1 MSSQHVAPTPAP
13 DDDDYS
19 PEPTRRDRVMAELAR
34 RTTLIDAEARAIAE
48 AQARQAELLV
58 ELQDWSEDPQVC
70 AQLHGNP
77 ESVAVADH
85 NAATMTEDQARAAA
99 YSRWDDRQ
107 IARRTIVSETA
118 CLLRMAER
126 TIERMLDQSLWLL
139 SFPDTLEALRAGD
152 ISYRHA
158 TVLIDQAR
166 TLPAEDQHRFEQE
179 VLPAAKSLPVGR
191 FRDKARRLRE
201 RQHPESIVTR
211 NRDALAERRAY
222 WEPDADGMAW
232 LHWNG
237 TSEQVKAVWER
248 IDSMAHELRSIGDP
262 VPAAGDRTGAAT
274 GAGSGAA
281 FGLAPTADAATD
293 TAAAENDRP
302 GRTLEQLRADV
313 TAGLL
318 LNGVTPSG
326 LGAGVRGTVMITV
339 SAETLLRRSDEP
351 AILEGYGPISPE
363 AARQIAADAPYFTR
377 LLTHPET
384 GVVLS
389 LGKTRYRNTKA
400 MRKWLRMRDETC
412 RFPGCAQPAMRS
424 DVDHT
429 QDWADGGTTDQDNL
443 AHLCEAHHR
452 LKHLSQW
459 RVTQEPGGILL
470 WTSPGKRSYR
480 TDPANPI
487 GPARPNLPTITPR
500 TRKRPAKAGFL
511 IPPHQ
516 PTLRPSPPTPENPPF

>member
-1 MSSQHVAPTPAP
+1 
-13 DDDDYS
+13 
-19 PEPTRRDRVMAELAR
+19 MAELAR
-34 RTTLIDAEARAIAE
+34 RTALIDAEARAIAG

-58 ELQDWSEDPQVC
+58 ELQLWSEDPQVC

-77 ESVAVADH
+77 ESVLAAHDPVAAMTKDH
-85 NAATMTEDQARAAA
+85 ARAVA
-99 YSRWDDRQ
+99 YSRWADRD
-107 IARRTIVSETA
+107 IAHRTIVSETA
-118 CLLRMAER
+118 CLLRTAER

-139 SFPDTLEALRAGD
+139 SFPATLDALRAGD

-158 TVLIDQAR
+158 TVLIDQLR
-166 TLPAEDQHRFEQE
+166 TVPAEDQQKFEEE
-179 VLPAAKSLPVGR
+179 VLPAAKTLPVGR
-191 FRDKARRLRE
+191 FRDQARRLRE
-201 RQHPESIVTR
+201 KQHPESIVTR
-211 NRDALAERRAY
+211 SRNALADRRTY

-237 TSEQVKAVWER
+237 TSEQVKAAWER
-248 IDSMAHELRSIGDP
+248 IDSMAHELRAIGDP
-262 VPAAGDRTGAAT
+262 APAAGDGAGGATTAGT

-281 FGLAPTADAATD
+281 FGLTPTADPATEGD
-293 TAAAENDRP
+293 KR
-302 GRTLEQLRADV
+302 GRTLDQLRADV

-318 LNGVTPSG
+318 LNGVTPTG

-339 SAETLLRRSDEP
+339 SAETLLRRSEEP

-389 LGKTRYRNTKA
+389 LGKTQYRNTTA

-412 RFPGCAQPAMRS
+412 RFPGCAQPAIRS

-429 QDWADGGTTDQDNL
+429 QGWADGGATDQDNL

-459 RVTQEPGGILL
+459 HVTQEPGGILL

-487 GPARPNLPTITPR
+487 GPPRPKPPTVAPR
-500 TRKRPAKAGFL
+500 TRKRPAETSFL
-511 IPPHQ
+511 IPRHQ

>member
-1 MSSQHVAPTPAP
+1 MAPPPAP

-19 PEPTRRDRVMAELAR
+19 PEPTRRDRVLAELAR
-34 RTTLIDAEARAIAE
+34 RTSLIDAEARAIAE

-58 ELQDWSEDPQVC
+58 ELQGWSEDPQVC

-77 ESVAVADH
+77 ESIAAADRNAV
-85 NAATMTEDQARAAA
+85 TMTEDHARAAA
-99 YSRWDDRQ
+99 YSRWADRDV
-107 IARRTIVSETA
+107 ARRTIVSETA

-126 TIERMLDQSLWLL
+126 TIERMLEESLWLL
-139 SFPDTLEALRAGD
+139 SFPATLEALRAGD

-158 TVLIDQAR
+158 TVLIDQLR
-166 TLPAEDQHRFEQE
+166 TVPAENQQAFEEE

-248 IDSMAHELRSIGDP
+248 IDSMAHQLRKIGDP
-262 VPAAGDRTGAAT
+262 APADAT
-274 GAGSGAA
+274 ADGSGSGSSRGAA
-281 FGLAPTADAATD
+281 FGSAATVGAVGSED
-293 TAAAENDRP
+293 DRR

-318 LNGVTPSG
+318 LRGVTPSG
-326 LGAGVRGTVMITV
+326 LGAGVYGTVMVTV
-339 SAETLLRRSDEP
+339 SAETLLGRSDEP

-389 LGKTRYRNTKA
+389 LGKTRYRNTKS
-400 MRKWLRMRDETC
+400 MKKWLRMRDETC

-429 QDWADGGTTDQDNL
+429 REWADGGSTDEDNL

-459 RVTQEPGGILL
+459 HVTQEPGGILL

-487 GPARPNLPTITPR
+487 GPPRPKPPTVLPKTR
-500 TRKRPAKAGFL
+500 TRPTQRGYL
-511 IPPHQ
+511 IPRDQ
-516 PTLRPSPPTPENPPF
+516 AQAKPTQRTPENPPF

>member
-1 MSSQHVAPTPAP
+1 MSSPDVAPPPAP

-19 PEPTRRDRVMAELAR
+19 PEPTRRDRALAELAR
-34 RTTLIDAEARAIAE
+34 RTALIDAEARAIAA

-58 ELQDWSEDPQVC
+58 ELHLWSEDPQVC

-85 NAATMTEDQARAAA
+85 NATTMTEDQARAAA

-118 CLLRMAER
+118 CLLRLAER

-139 SFPDTLEALRAGD
+139 SFPATHDALRAGD

-158 TVLIDQAR
+158 TVLIDQLR
-166 TLPAEDQHRFEQE
+166 TVPAEDQQRFEEE
-179 VLPAAKSLPVGR
+179 VLPAAKTMPVGR

-201 RQHPESIVTR
+201 KQHPESIVTR
-211 NRDALAERRAY
+211 TRNALADRRTY

-237 TSEQVKAVWER
+237 TSEQVKEAWER
-248 IDSMAHELRSIGDP
+248 IDSMAHELRTIGDP
-262 VPAAGDRTGAAT
+262 VPAAGDRAGAGT
-274 GAGSGAA
+274 GAGTGAA
-281 FGLAPTADAATD
+281 FGLPTTDPADGTD
-293 TAAAENDRP
+293 QR
-302 GRTLEQLRADV
+302 GRTLDQLRADV

-318 LNGVTPSG
+318 LNGVTPTG

-363 AARQIAADAPYFTR
+363 AARQIAAEAPYFTR

-400 MRKWLRMRDETC
+400 MKKWLRMRDETC

-487 GPARPNLPTITPR
+487 GPPRPQPPTVAPR
-500 TRKRPAKAGFL
+500 TRKRPADRSDL
-511 IPPHQ
+511 RSTPQ
-516 PTLRPSPPTPENPPF
+516 PVRRSSGTVPDNPPF